1 MASFPPFEL
10 CHSFAEPVHSL
21 DVKFSLQISEYIF
34 ILCDGLEYFYGMF
47 CILQDIFGAL
57 VMNLRIRLASRLDV
71 GNVPCYRITR
81 LLKKLQTFIKGV
93 KLIN

>member
-21 DVKFSLQISEYIF
+21 DRKFSLQISEF
-34 ILCDGLEYFYGMF
+34 ILHDELEYFYGTF
-47 CILQDIFGAL
+47 CVLQDIFGAL
-57 VMNLRIRLASRLDV
+57 VMNLSTRLARRLDV
-71 GNVPCYRITR
+71 GNVPCYRIIR
-81 LLKKLQTFIKGV
+81 LLKKLQTFIRGV